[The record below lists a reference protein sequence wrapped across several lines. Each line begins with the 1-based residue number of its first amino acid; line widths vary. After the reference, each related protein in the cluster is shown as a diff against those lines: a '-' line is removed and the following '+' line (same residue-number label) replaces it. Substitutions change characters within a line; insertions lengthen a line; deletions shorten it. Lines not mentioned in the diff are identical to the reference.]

1 MAALKF
7 SKVIVSFLLVAIF
20 AGAAFASAAQL
31 NLNSQGVQAGNIDI
45 RGCQGDLPVSLN
57 FDIQWGLDPAT
68 GLPRG
73 FVVHGVVIGGINERC
88 IGHKMQ
94 VVLTF
99 ADGTS
104 QDLGKLTVGSSMVSP
119 GMVEILLSPEPP
131 ASDLTDAHV
140 LIQ

>member
-1 MAALKF
+1 LKF
-7 SKVIVSFLLVAIF
+7 SKVIISFLLVGVF

-57 FDIQWGLDPAT
+57 FDTQFHGLDPAT
-68 GLPRG
+68 GLTPG
-73 FVVHGVVIGGINERC
+73 FVVHGVVIGGINPRC

-104 QDLGKLTVGSSMVSP
+104 QDLGKLTLDSSMVSP
-119 GMVEILLSPEPP
+119 GIVEILLNPEPL
-131 ASDLTDAHV
+131 AADLTDAHV